1 MNKFG
6 KERERSQKGSG
17 SLRQINGNLRVMQSF
32 FPIQKVEQGLG
43 NCILNLLTFCFV
55 SMEMGNDYA
64 RPEHTIV

>member
-17 SLRQINGNLRVMQSF
+17 SLRQINGTLRMMQSF

-43 NCILNLLTFCFV
+43 LVAVKVSSLKEMRSFRMKMLSFCQ
-55 SMEMGNDYA
+55 
-64 RPEHTIV
+64 